1 MQSRQHQSDGARGAG
16 RRRSRYVGDTPR
28 LDVVGARDAGLTPVW
43 INRRNLV
50 WPDELEPPAHVIDSL
65 DELLL
70 VIDVV
75 APE

>member
-1 MQSRQHQSDGARGAG
+1 M
-16 RRRSRYVGDTPR
+16 
-28 LDVVGARDAGLTPVW
+28 GARDAGLTPVW